1 MRFARTVL
9 AAAVI
14 VIGFAGAA
22 NAVDVQRVVS
32 PHGIEA
38 WLVEDQSIPLI
49 AMSFAFVGGATQ
61 DPVDKPGVANMLS
74 GLLDEGAGDLDSEA
88 FQTRL
93 DDLSI
98 ELSFDASHD
107 TFSGSL
113 KTLAENRDEAARLL
127 HLSLTAPRFDQEP
140 VERIRAQ
147 VMTGIRA
154 RERNPGEIASNA
166 LMKAIFPDHPY
177 GRPVEGTQA
186 SVAAITVDDLNAFR
200 HRVFARD
207 NLKVAVVGA
216 IDAATLGA
224 MLDEVFADLPA
235 AADLAPI
242 AEAAPPKSARIDV
255 PLAIPQTLIRFAGP
269 GLKRNDPDYI
279 PAAVATYILGG
290 GGDGSRLFDEVRD
303 QRGLAYA
310 ISLSLDP
317 LDHAGLVVGGTSTRA
332 DQADAV
338 LALVESEIGRF
349 AEEGPTADELAQ
361 AKDYLIG
368 SYPLGFTT
376 STRIARRLLGIE
388 LDGLGIDY
396 IDRRS
401 DLIAALTVDQV
412 RAAARRLF
420 GGGDL
425 VVVRVGQPAS

>member
-1 MRFARTVL
+1 MKFMRTIA

-14 VIGFAGAA
+14 VVGFAGAA
-22 NAVDVQRVVS
+22 QAVDVQRVVS

-49 AMSFAFVGGATQ
+49 AMSFAFVGGASQ
-61 DPVDKPGVANMLS
+61 DPADRPGVANMLS
-74 GLLDEGAGDLDSEA
+74 GLLDEGAGNLDSEA
-88 FQTRL
+88 FQSRL

-98 ELSFDASHD
+98 HLSFDAGRD

-113 KTLAENRDEAARLL
+113 GTLLENRDEAVRLL
-127 HLSLTAPRFDQEP
+127 HLALTAPRFDREP

-154 RERNPGEIASNA
+154 RERNPGEIASTA
-166 LMKAIFPDHPY
+166 LMKAVFPDHPY
-177 GRPVEGTQA
+177 GRPVEGTLD
-186 SVAAITVDDLNAFR
+186 SVAAITVDDLKAFR
-200 HRVFARD
+200 QRIFARD

-216 IDAATLGA
+216 IDAATLGD
-224 MLDEVFADLPA
+224 MLDEVFGDLPA
-235 AADLAPI
+235 TADLVPI

-269 GLKRNDPDYI
+269 GLKRADPDYI
-279 PAAVATYILGG
+279 AAAVATYILGG
-290 GGDGSRLFDEVRD
+290 GGSGSRLFDQVRE
-303 QRGLAYA
+303 QRGLAYS
-310 ISLSLDP
+310 ISLALDP
-317 LDHAGLVVGGTSTRA
+317 LDHAGLVVGGTSTRS

-338 LALVESEIGRF
+338 LSLVESEIKQF
-349 AEEGPTADELAQ
+349 ADEGPTADELAE

-396 IDRRS
+396 LDRRS
-401 DLIAALTVDQV
+401 DLIAALTVDEV
-412 RAAARRLF
+412 HAAARRLF